1 MFWRNARAW
10 DARVDALVTPGEI
23 DDLVAALEARVDD
36 PSLDAIR
43 WRLRQLVLARSV
55 D

>member
-10 DARVDALVTPGEI
+10 DPRADAIVERAEVDS
-23 DDLVAALEARVDD
+23 LVARLQQRVDD

-43 WRLRQLVLARSV
+43 WRLRQLVLARNAL
-55 D
+55 